1 MVLGY
6 IWQFIFKSVV
16 PAIGSAIGIQKLADI
31 LILSN
36 PNLTL
41 FGLVFAFTWQYAGY
55 IMMIYVAALLNV
67 PQELVEAASID
78 GANYWQ
84 KLKNVTLPM
93 IAHAFTITTF
103 LTLVNSF
110 KQYDIIVALTNGGP
124 TAMFKGDVVNS
135 TELLAVHI
143 YNVAF
148 KYNRMAEGQAR
159 AIVFFIMLS
168 VISIAQVYY
177 NKKARLKCNDFKKK
191 LKEVLLQLLTLIL
204 FLITIFPFFIVII
217 NSSKSSLEIVT
228 NPIKLPDRWVQLFI
242 NIKTIWTNPNLRY
255 ASSVYASVIITTF
268 SLLTIALFSAM
279 AAWVLVRR
287 KTKLSNFIFLL
298 FVSGLIIP
306 FQVVMFPLVSFFR
319 MINEAI
325 GLPMLRTY
333 HGMIFAYIGFGAPL
347 AVFMFHGFIKTIPL
361 ELEEA
366 AWIDGCSK
374 PQIFF
379 KIILPILKPIIVTIC
394 ILNAI
399 WIWND
404 FLLPSLVLGV
414 GQNIQTIPLAIAAF
428 AGSFVKNGI

>member
-1 MVLGY
+1 
-6 IWQFIFKSVV
+6 
-16 PAIGSAIGIQKLADI
+16 
-31 LILSN
+31 
-36 PNLTL
+36 
-41 FGLVFAFTWQYAGY
+41 
-55 IMMIYVAALLNV
+55 MI
-67 PQELVEAASID
+67 S
-78 GANYWQ
+78 
-84 KLKNVTLPM
+84 
-93 IAHAFTITTF
+93 
-103 LTLVNSF
+103 
-110 KQYDIIVALTNGGP
+110 
-124 TAMFKGDVVNS
+124 
-135 TELLAVHI
+135 
-143 YNVAF
+143 
-148 KYNRMAEGQAR
+148 
-159 AIVFFIMLS
+159 
-168 VISIAQVYY
+168 
-177 NKKARLKCNDFKKK
+177 KKR

-217 NSSKSSLEIVT
+217 NSAKSSLEIVT
-228 NPIKLPDRWVQLFI
+228 NPIKLPDRWMQLFV
-242 NIKTIWTNPNLRY
+242 NIKTIWTNPNIRY
-255 ASSVYASVIITTF
+255 ASSVYTSVIITVF
-268 SLLTIALFSAM
+268 SLITIALFSAM

-366 AWIDGCSK
+366 AWIDGCTK

-404 FLLPSLVLGV
+404 FLLPSLVLGI

-428 AGSFVKNGI
+428 AGSFVKKWDLIMTAVLMAATPIVIGFLLGQKHIIKGMISGSIK